1 MPYSFTEWINLRR
14 QLPQTKLLMGL
25 LYWNHLDSCLYF
37 LPTTDEWHPEL
48 SIIMYL
54 LPSAWMK
61 PEGIRLGVWLKAK
74 AINGYKSKGN
84 KCKYIY
90 IFESAKSHITLY
102 TRAYHATNNSKH
114 VDAVWSG
121 SPVHSHCHSQH
132 KHYAVLLCT
141 CASTT
146 RVNLGVKPDKQTKLC
161 SCKLRRSWDCLCAFC
176 TMCPTSTTGASA
188 RDNQWLSGAYGRQAQ
203 WVSSASF
210 PWLCTC
216 YCQAQPPLARK
227 KNQKNLGRSC
237 AIHSQWF
244 NQSIH
249 R

>member
-1 MPYSFTEWINLRR
+1 MDI
-14 QLPQTKLLMGL
+14 
-25 LYWNHLDSCLYF
+25 
-37 LPTTDEWHPEL
+37 
-48 SIIMYL
+48 
-54 LPSAWMK
+54 
-61 PEGIRLGVWLKAK
+61 KAK
-74 AINGYKSKGN
+74 AINAN
-84 KCKYIY
+84 IY

-161 SCKLRRSWDCLCAFC
+161 SYKLRCSWDCLCAFC

-216 YCQAQPPLARK
+216 YCQAQPPLAQK
-227 KNQKNLGRSC
+227 KNQKNLWRSC

-244 NQSIH
+244 SQSIH